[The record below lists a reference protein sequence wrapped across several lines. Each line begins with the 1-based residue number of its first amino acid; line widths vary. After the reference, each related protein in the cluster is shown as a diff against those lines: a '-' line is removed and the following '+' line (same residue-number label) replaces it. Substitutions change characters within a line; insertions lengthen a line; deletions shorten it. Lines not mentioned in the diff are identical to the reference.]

1 MNLCEQFPN
10 SSPFLFK
17 ELSSATWAPQRR
29 MRLTNNLAACTL
41 TTQEPSLTMWQIFP
55 NASSTNRISSLEEGM
70 GTMLAEKKSQS
81 VCWLHPAWHTTKSC
95 AEFPSTHSK
104 HQEQKLQSN
113 ECVLIKCQ
121 QLVHSIPL
129 TASPETFWHKTP
141 KIKILQWHRWVPLC
155 TAHTFQGTVD
165 WGPKLAELQHCA
177 LVHNRLPTACKPERR
192 FAANIINFHWF
203 MILSTYQ
210 FRS

>member
-113 ECVLIKCQ
+113 ECILIECQ

-141 KIKILQWHRWVPLC
+141 RIKILQWHHWVPLC
-155 TAHTFQGTVD
+155 
-165 WGPKLAELQHCA
+165 
-177 LVHNRLPTACKPERR
+177 
-192 FAANIINFHWF
+192 
-203 MILSTYQ
+203 STYLSGYSWLRTQ
-210 FRS
+210 ISWTAALRTCS